1 MKRVKV
7 WLGIIGLALVSNVQA
22 SERAGYF
29 GLMGAD
35 TYVGLGVAQQT
46 IKLNGYKDT
55 DVPGLVL
62 TLGTQVSSWVDAEFR
77 LSTNNQRI
85 ELEEKNSTNQT
96 QFDDFYDVS
105 GLFKFKLQGQAAAKN
120 AHIHAILGY
129 NFSQYKTRELTG
141 NLVTSEVNKQT
152 NDGLIYGVGA
162 SLKLTPKH
170 ALDVRYLALQSRES
184 FDNSDQLKR
193 DSIGISWLYYY

>member
-62 TLGTQVSSWVDAEFR
+62 TLGTQVSS
-77 LSTNNQRI
+77 
-85 ELEEKNSTNQT
+85 
-96 QFDDFYDVS
+96 
-105 GLFKFKLQGQAAAKN
+105 
-120 AHIHAILGY
+120 
-129 NFSQYKTRELTG
+129 
-141 NLVTSEVNKQT
+141 
-152 NDGLIYGVGA
+152 
-162 SLKLTPKH
+162 
-170 ALDVRYLALQSRES
+170 
-184 FDNSDQLKR
+184 
-193 DSIGISWLYYY
+193 